1 MKNRVFMRN
10 IGLHLPTCESLNFR
24 VSLHM
29 HLYSVWFQ
37 LFSGDFIVTL
47 IIIISGY
54 VYDVD
59 NKQITVI

>member
-1 MKNRVFMRN
+1 
-10 IGLHLPTCESLNFR
+10 
-24 VSLHM
+24 M

-59 NKQITVI
+59 NKQITVIWDRGWHRGGWELNPRAELQVTNLTT